1 MAEAVKTQE
10 PVGAEIS
17 AAAWSHAL
25 PFAAWMLLMV
35 VLGSPAAWKYAVR
48 SAVCLAL
55 FLGLRPWR
63 WYAGL
68 SVRHLAESFLCGV
81 LVFVLW
87 VGPESA
93 WMNGWPVLKSLYA
106 RWAFLPVGKVAAAS
120 PYAPETAGWTLA
132 VIRLLGSAV
141 VIAPIE
147 EFFWRGFLYRW
158 LLAKDFLVV
167 SLSTF
172 RPGLF
177 LLVALAFGFEHD
189 RWLAGLV
196 AGLIYGALILRTR
209 DIWAACV
216 AHAITNFLLGLYV
229 LATGAYGFW

>member
-1 MAEAVKTQE
+1 M
-10 PVGAEIS
+10 
-17 AAAWSHAL
+17 
-25 PFAAWMLLMV
+25 
-35 VLGSPAAWKYAVR
+35 
-48 SAVCLAL
+48 
-55 FLGLRPWR
+55 
-63 WYAGL
+63 
-68 SVRHLAESFLCGV
+68 
-81 LVFVLW
+81 
-87 VGPESA
+87 
-93 WMNGWPVLKSLYA
+93 
-106 RWAFLPVGKVAAAS
+106 
-120 PYAPETAGWTLA
+120 
-132 VIRLLGSAV
+132 IRLLGSAV